1 MFAPGQILSGTYQV
15 ERLLGSGGMADV
27 YLVRHTRLPRHFALK
42 VLKLELNNRPELIER
57 FRREAEVLARLRS
70 PYIVS
75 VVDMN
80 QTDDGWPFLVM
91 EYLEGSTLAAKIKKH
106 GPLPLGDARSL
117 FEQLCEGVLA
127 AHELGV
133 IHRDLKPSN
142 VFLLPGPRGE
152 RVQILDFGIAKLCEE
167 GLTPLTRDF
176 AVLGTPGYMAPE
188 QISSHSG
195 ERDFRIDQFALG
207 AILYEMLSGQ
217 PAFFQRGEPILRIVQ
232 RLIHEQPAP
241 LAESL
246 LSPLVRRMLRKD
258 PGERYSS
265 LHELL
270 SDLRKLPTDS
280 QQLARA
286 PISHA
291 PTQSLPPSD
300 PLLTLPTD
308 EQPTRV
314 NDSPR
319 YDRRSPAPSELSPTA
334 FEQAPL
340 LRRAL
345 WPTAV
350 ALGALGLGLVVA
362 QRLVQRSSPVE
373 HASSPVE
380 HHIPPA
386 QLLAPPAQLLAPPA
400 QLLAPPAQLLAPPA
414 QLLAPPAQLLAPLV
428 EHHTPPVEH
437 SLSRP
442 AQAKPTL
449 TGKPRG
455 PQKLQRTFVIQG
467 ATPSQEQLLRL
478 CADKALGE
486 LPGLYATT
494 LRLERSGALQLT
506 QAPDVVYRSGFDACL
521 RQAFHATTT
530 PLPEA
535 VTVRVLLQRPKS

>member
-42 VLKLELNNRPELIER
+42 VLKLELKDRPELIER

-80 QTDDGWPFLVM
+80 QTEDGWPFLVM
-91 EYLEGSTLAAKIKKH
+91 DYLEGSTLAEKIKTH
-106 GPLPLGDARSL
+106 GPLPIDAARRL

-142 VFLLPGPRGE
+142 VFLQPGPRGE

-176 AVLGTPGYMAPE
+176 AILGTPGYMAPE
-188 QISSHSG
+188 QVSQHSG

-232 RLIHEQPAP
+232 RLINEQPAP
-241 LAESL
+241 VAESQ
-246 LSPLVRRMLRKD
+246 LSPIVRRMLRKD
-258 PGERYSS
+258 PAERYPS

-270 SDLRKLPTDS
+270 HELRELPTDP
-280 QQLARA
+280 QALIRA
-286 PISHA
+286 KSTRE
-291 PTQSLPPSD
+291 PTLSLPPLD
-300 PLLTLPTD
+300 PILTLPTD
-308 EQPTRV
+308 EQPTRLQ
-314 NDSPR
+314 DDLRPIR
-319 YDRRSPAPSELSPTA
+319 HSPAPSELSPAA
-334 FEQAPL
+334 FEQSPL

-345 WPTAV
+345 WPTAMV
-350 ALGALGLGLVVA
+350 LCVIGLGAVLL
-362 QRLVQRSSPVE
+362 QRLLHRSPTTPIVTAQPVGPQPAPVE
-373 HASSPVE
+373 PLPPV
-380 HHIPPA
+380 
-386 QLLAPPAQLLAPPA
+386 QLAPQEKTVP
-400 QLLAPPAQLLAPPA
+400 
-414 QLLAPPAQLLAPLV
+414 
-428 EHHTPPVEH
+428 
-437 SLSRP
+437 
-442 AQAKPTL
+442 QAKPAPAKPLL
-449 TGKPRG
+449 TVKPRVA
-455 PQKLQRTFVIQG
+455 QKLQRAFVITG
-467 ATPSQEQLLRL
+467 ATPSQEQLVRL

-494 LRLERSGALQLT
+494 IRLERSGALHLT

-535 VTVRVLLQRPKS
+535 VTVRVLIQRPKL